1 MGMEH
6 NCGRMVPVTKV
17 NGAMTKLTAREN
29 WYTPMEMFTKV
40 IGSMIKQKGKV
51 SIRMRMVLFMKAN
64 GKMTSSTD
72 KVSNRGQMAPGTKE
86 HTRTA
91 RRRDKEDLPL
101 LMEAS
106 IRVNF
111 TKTKSLDTET
121 TTGQTA
127 NHMLAAGPK
136 TKWTVMVFSPGKM
149 ARSTRVTSSTIREK
163 DMELSCGLMA
173 DSTSVNGKVE
183 NSMASDTTSA
193 KTDCEGKASG
203 STDGNRDG

>member
-1 MGMEH
+1 
-6 NCGRMVPVTKV
+6 MVPVTKV

-163 DMELSCGLMA
+163 DTAHSCGQTA
-173 DSTSVNGKVE
+173 DSTSANGRVE
-183 NSMASDTTSA
+183 NSTASESTLV
-193 KTDCEGKASG
+193 KTDSKGRASG
-203 STDGNRDG
+203 KPVTKNDG